1 MISYEHLT
9 EGGLFYPTTFLIKKK
24 KKKMAK
30 DKIQMPSST
39 AGITR
44 YFDDY
49 KSKITFKPG
58 HIIILTI
65 LVIVIITILSMYGNT
80 WLGIP

>member
-1 MISYEHLT
+1 
-9 EGGLFYPTTFLIKKK
+9 
-24 KKKMAK
+24 MAK
-30 DKIQMPSST
+30 DKISMPSST

-49 KSKITFKPG
+49 KSKIEFKPG

-65 LVIVIITILSMYGNT
+65 LVIVIILVLHMYGQG
-80 WLGIP
+80 WLGLP

>member
-1 MISYEHLT
+1 
-9 EGGLFYPTTFLIKKK
+9 
-24 KKKMAK
+24 MAK
-30 DKIQMPSST
+30 DKITMPTST

-44 YFDDY
+44 YFEDY
-49 KSKITFKPG
+49 KSKVTFKPG

-65 LVIVIITILSMYGNT
+65 LVIVIAIILHMYGNA

>member
-1 MISYEHLT
+1 M
-9 EGGLFYPTTFLIKKK
+9 PR
-24 KKKMAK
+24 

-39 AGITR
+39 AGLTR

-58 HIIILTI
+58 TIIIV
-65 LVIVIITILSMYGNT
+65 VIVIIVVLVILQIQN
-80 WLGIP
+80 PF

>member
-1 MISYEHLT
+1 
-9 EGGLFYPTTFLIKKK
+9 
-24 KKKMAK
+24 
-30 DKIQMPSST
+30 MPSSS

-49 KSKITFKPG
+49 KSKVTFKPG

-65 LVIVIITILSMYGNT
+65 LVIVIAVILHAYGRA

>member
-1 MISYEHLT
+1 
-9 EGGLFYPTTFLIKKK
+9 
-24 KKKMAK
+24 MAQ

-39 AGITR
+39 AGLTR

-58 HIIILTI
+58 TVIVAIIV
-65 LVIVIITILSMYGNT
+65 VIVILIVLQVARF
-80 WLGIP
+80 

>member
-1 MISYEHLT
+1 
-9 EGGLFYPTTFLIKKK
+9 
-24 KKKMAK
+24 MAK
-30 DKIQMPSST
+30 DKIQMPSSA

-49 KSKITFKPG
+49 KSKVTFKPG
-58 HIIILTI
+58 HIIVLTI
-65 LVIVIITILSMYGNT
+65 LVIVIAVILHLYGNA